1 METRLKEAESFKE
14 KLTSLAKEADA
25 ELLTLRSTPK
35 SVLSEIDTHD
45 LSTLEKLQ
53 EVNKYKN
60 KLLLETLKIV
70 CNKSIY

>member
-14 KLTSLAKEADA
+14 QANA

-35 SVLSEIDTHD
+35 LVLSDIDTHD

-60 KLLLETLKIV
+60 KLLQTM
-70 CNKSIY
+70 